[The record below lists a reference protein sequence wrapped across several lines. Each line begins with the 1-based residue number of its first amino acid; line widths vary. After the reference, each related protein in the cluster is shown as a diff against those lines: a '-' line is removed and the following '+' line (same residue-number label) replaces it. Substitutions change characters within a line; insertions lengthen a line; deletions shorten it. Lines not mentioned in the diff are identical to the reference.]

1 MPVIKPITDL
11 RNTNEISE
19 ICHKQQQPV
28 FITKIGYG
36 DLVVMSMET
45 YEKLLST
52 NQIDKAIFEAEREV
66 TEGAELLDAREA
78 LGELRRKHFG

>member
-19 ICHKQQQPV
+19 LCHKQQQPV
-28 FITKIGYG
+28 FITKNGYG

-45 YEKLLST
+45 YEKNMRKYLKYKDIEVSEKE
-52 NQIDKAIFEAEREV
+52 IEEGKVKEAKS
-66 TEGAELLDAREA
+66 A
-78 LGELRRKHFG
+78 LQGMRAKYGI

>member
-1 MPVIKPITDL
+1 MPIIKPITDL

-28 FITKIGYG
+28 FITKNGYG

-45 YEKLLST
+45 YEKNMRKYLKYKDIEVSEKE
-52 NQIDKAIFEAEREV
+52 IEEGKVKEAKS
-66 TEGAELLDAREA
+66 A
-78 LGELRRKHFG
+78 LQGMRAKYGI